1 MPRGCANG
9 AFTSQS
15 VSMPTTL
22 ARARAQTCRR
32 FWIFVRT
39 RALPAPRSSK
49 TARTCGGDLPATKES
64 RCPQTAPN
72 PSPSVPGLTTK
83 YVQRAQ
89 FRLCSRAASIT
100 TLRVNRLPL
109 TAPHYRVAVQ
119 RKAADS
125 EVPAL
130 RLAMAMVHVRINF
143 GAGDM
148 HASRGTQMDLPFP
161 LS

>member
-1 MPRGCANG
+1 MR
-9 AFTSQS
+9 TS
-15 VSMPTTL
+15 PL
-22 ARARAQTCRR
+22 ALSLCN
-32 FWIFVRT
+32 VNT
-39 RALPAPRSSK
+39 RLVGSQGQASL
-49 TARTCGGDLPATKES
+49 
-64 RCPQTAPN
+64 
-72 PSPSVPGLTTK
+72 
-83 YVQRAQ
+83 RAQ

-130 RLAMAMVHVRINF
+130 RLAMAMVHVHINF

>member
-1 MPRGCANG
+1 MRTGRLRPKVSACLPLWRVHEPRRAGDFGFLFGHVHCLPRGAARLLEHVAAICQRRRSLCARR
-9 AFTSQS
+9 
-15 VSMPTTL
+15 L
-22 ARARAQTCRR
+22 RQTPPRR
-32 FWIFVRT
+32 
-39 RALPAPRSSK
+39 P
-49 TARTCGGDLPATKES
+49 
-64 RCPQTAPN
+64 
-72 PSPSVPGLTTK
+72 VPGLTTK